1 MAVEL
6 SSTANIVCIYM
17 SEYAYPARA
26 LSHEE
31 EIKKS
36 TFIVH
41 IAHTPDVDS
50 AKAFITQINQ
60 QYPDARHNCWAYV
73 AGAPGGSHVYG
84 FSDDGEPNG
93 TAGKPMLNVL
103 QGSGLG
109 EICAVTTRYF
119 GGIKLGTGGLV
130 RAYGG
135 TLNNALSQL
144 ETSIKVPSVE
154 LIGDSDYALQGQIEQ
169 CLNSKYQVLNIA
181 KEFGVGISWLIK
193 IDERQADTAIKDI
206 YDLSHGTVELKIK
219 Q

>member
-1 MAVEL
+1 
-6 SSTANIVCIYM
+6 M
-17 SEYAYPARA
+17 SEYAFPAHP
-26 LSHEE
+26 LSYEE

-50 AKAFITQINQ
+50 AKAFISEINR

-135 TLNNALSQL
+135 TLNNALVQL
-144 ETSIKVPSVE
+144 QTQIKVPSVE
-154 LIGDSDYALQGQIEQ
+154 LTGDSDYALQGQIEQ
-169 CLNSKYQVLNIA
+169 CLNSKYQVLSVDKEYGGHIA
-181 KEFGVGISWLIK
+181 WHIR
-193 IDERQADTAIKDI
+193 IDARQAKAAIQDI
-206 YDLSHGTVELKIK
+206 FDLSHGTVELKIK